1 MHVVLSLSRPK
12 EKRALSVVREGL
24 QVYADRG
31 VFRGFSEAKP
41 ARGEHSFT
49 FEWLSRRPL
58 SFTVDTENGVLKFR
72 NMLPGVPSNSALYS
86 DLRQFVAGRHDK
98 ELPEHRRIDRRRAE
112 VTCSNRGG
120 SVSIAL
126 TVKRN
131 QYAYGL
137 NRIVN
142 LAHEI
147 FVHLKDHYADY
158 LWESFDAPQE

>member
-1 MHVVLSLSRPK
+1 MANRSLN
-12 EKRALSVVREGL
+12 VVREGL
-24 QVYADRG
+24 QAYADRG
-31 VFRGFSEAKP
+31 VFRGFSEAR
-41 ARGEHSFT
+41 ATRGEHSFT

-58 SFTVDTENGVLKFR
+58 RFTVDTENGVLKFK
-72 NMLPGVPSNSALYS
+72 NLLPGVPSNSQLYS
-86 DLRQFVAGRHDK
+86 ELRRFVNERHDGA
-98 ELPEHRRIDRRRAE
+98 LPEHRRIDRRRAE

-131 QYAYGL
+131 QYAYGV
-137 NRIVN
+137 NKIVN

-147 FVHLKDHYADY
+147 FVYLKDHYADY

>member
-1 MHVVLSLSRPK
+1 MANRSLN
-12 EKRALSVVREGL
+12 VVRQAL
-24 QVYADRG
+24 QAYADRG
-31 VFRGFSEAKP
+31 VFRGFSESKA

-58 SFTVDTENGVLKFR
+58 RFTVDTENGVLKFK
-72 NMLPGVPSNSALYS
+72 NLLPGVPTHSALYS
-86 DLRQFVAGRHDK
+86 ELKRFVDQRHDRD
-98 ELPEHRRIDRRRAE
+98 LPEHRRIDRRRAE
-112 VTCSNRGG
+112 VICSNRGG

-131 QYAYGL
+131 QYAYGV
-137 NRIVN
+137 NKIVN

>member
-1 MHVVLSLSRPK
+1 MANRSLN
-12 EKRALSVVREGL
+12 VVREGL
-24 QVYADRG
+24 QAYADRG
-31 VFRGFSEAKP
+31 VFRGFSEGRA

-58 SFTVDTENGVLKFR
+58 RFTVDTENGVLKFK
-72 NMLPGVPSNSALYS
+72 NLLPGVPSNSALYS
-86 DLRQFVAGRHDK
+86 ELKRFVNARHEG

-120 SVSIAL
+120 NVSIAL
-126 TVKRN
+126 RVKKK
-131 QYAYGL
+131 QYAYGV
-137 NRIVN
+137 NKIVN
-142 LAHEI
+142 LTHEI

>member
-1 MHVVLSLSRPK
+1 MTNRSLN
-12 EKRALSVVREGL
+12 VVREAL
-24 QVYADRG
+24 QAYADKG
-31 VFRGFSEAKP
+31 VFRGFSEAKG

-58 SFTVDTENGVLKFR
+58 RFTVDTENGVLKFK
-72 NMLPGVPSNSALYS
+72 NILPGVPSNSALYS
-86 DLRQFVAGRHDK
+86 EIKRFVSERHDSG
-98 ELPEHRRIDRRRAE
+98 LPDHRRIDRRRAE
-112 VTCSNRGG
+112 VICSNRRGG
-120 SVSIAL
+120 VSIAL

-131 QYAYGL
+131 QYAYGV
-137 NRIVN
+137 NKIVN